1 MAGKC
6 DFHHPQCKDIIN
18 FVFLYPRPVLK
29 HRRIHDGGGSVSSF
43 PIHAEQHNIGDKLQ
57 RQGEVCNSSRVSE
70 VSEKPA
76 TTKRVKKVQF
86 QDSANG
92 LSNGSKSAREHFAN
106 LRKTEQ
112 LASNFSVLSQNSQD
126 AQDNSIT
133 STIESFG
140 VGAIGGG
147 SDVGSMVP
155 EVLDCRIAEKIKS
168 EMEQKFMVENGMPLI
183 KSDPGLADEALC
195 LATNKEKYAG
205 AFDAI
210 NDRNSSKKESVSKS
224 KRKQR
229 SRNASV
235 DGKAAPTTMTTMRV
249 CTDLDL
255 KKTISIKIKNT
266 KHDIRK
272 APLAEP
278 LKIQL
283 PPKKTEIVPQ
293 PNGMGNSHRDEDVV
307 RSKFDFM
314 DSDKEGDEAEFD
326 TEEEYNSG
334 MEDGEEDDE
343 EDEEEDEE
351 VEDIIPEEAE
361 TDISKINLCSYCQED
376 HTMDQCPIRLANTDI
391 PDAIGRENWQEKC
404 GKDIEKPIKKEEEDS
419 EDANNVDYFQDSD
432 CKGLVSYSEM
442 SVPNRLELKQI
453 HDQVYSIFA
462 KGPIDKYTRFGP
474 LIAPEIAEVDIP
486 DDCTMKSL
494 IELFDGGK
502 STFFSIENKDDTNWV
517 RFLRPAASPE
527 GRNVVLVAVDG
538 KAYFVTNV
546 EVEEGCELLY
556 WSDDCNS
563 AWGRKKIEKM
573 SKSPMGFKIYFCTS
587 SISLLQIVV
596 VVI

>member
-1 MAGKC
+1 M
-6 DFHHPQCKDIIN
+6 
-18 FVFLYPRPVLK
+18 
-29 HRRIHDGGGSVSSF
+29 
-43 PIHAEQHNIGDKLQ
+43 
-57 RQGEVCNSSRVSE
+57 CNSSRVSE
-70 VSEKPA
+70 NSEKPA
-76 TTKRVKKVQF
+76 TTKKVKKVQF
-86 QDSANG
+86 LDSVNG

-133 STIESFG
+133 STIETFG
-140 VGAIGGG
+140 VSAVEGG
-147 SDVGSMVP
+147 SNVISMVP
-155 EVLDCRIAEKIKS
+155 EVLDCRIAEKIKN
-168 EMEQKFMVENGMPLI
+168 EMEQKFIVENGIPLI
-183 KSDPGLADEALC
+183 KSDPGLVDEVLC

-210 NDRNSSKKESVSKS
+210 NDRHLSKKETVSKS

-229 SRNASV
+229 SRNTSV
-235 DGKAAPTTMTTMRV
+235 DVKTAPTTITTMRV

-266 KHDIRK
+266 KQDIRK

-278 LKIQL
+278 IKMHL
-283 PPKKTEIVPQ
+283 PSKKPEIALQ
-293 PNGMGNSHRDEDVV
+293 PSGMNISRKDEDGVG
-307 RSKFDFM
+307 SKFDFM
-314 DSDKEGDEAEFD
+314 DSDNEGDEAEFD
-326 TEEEYNSG
+326 TEEDEYNSG

-343 EDEEEDEE
+343 EEEEDEE
-351 VEDIIPEEAE
+351 LEAIIPEEAE

-376 HTMDQCPIRLANTDI
+376 HSLDQCPIRLANTDV

-419 EDANNVDYFQDSD
+419 ADENNMEYFRDSD
-432 CKGLVSYSEM
+432 RKALVSYSEM
-442 SVPNRLELKQI
+442 SLPSRLELKQI
-453 HDQVYSIFA
+453 NDQVYSIFA

-486 DDCTMKSL
+486 DDCTMQSV

-502 STFFSIENKDDTNWV
+502 STFFSIKNKDDTNWV
-517 RFLRPAASPE
+517 RFLRPAANPE
-527 GRNVVLVAVDG
+527 GRNIVLVAVDG

-573 SKSPMGFKIYFCTS
+573 SMFSVIFKI
-587 SISLLQIVV
+587 
-596 VVI
+596 

>member
-1 MAGKC
+1 M
-6 DFHHPQCKDIIN
+6 
-18 FVFLYPRPVLK
+18 
-29 HRRIHDGGGSVSSF
+29 
-43 PIHAEQHNIGDKLQ
+43 
-57 RQGEVCNSSRVSE
+57 SE
-70 VSEKPA
+70 TSEKPA

-86 QDSANG
+86 HDSANG
-92 LSNGSKSAREHFAN
+92 LSNGSKSARERFAN

-140 VGAIGGG
+140 VGVIGGG
-147 SDVGSMVP
+147 GDVASMVP

-168 EMEQKFMVENGMPLI
+168 EMEQKFIVENGIPLI
-183 KSDPGLADEALC
+183 KSDPGLVDEALC

-210 NDRNSSKKESVSKS
+210 NDRNLSKKESVSKS

-229 SRNASV
+229 SRNTSV
-235 DGKAAPTTMTTMRV
+235 DGKAAQTTMTTMRV

-283 PPKKTEIVPQ
+283 PPKQPEISMQ
-293 PNGMGNSHRDEDVV
+293 SNGMVIMHKDDDVE
-307 RSKFDFM
+307 RNKFDFM

-334 MEDGEEDDE
+334 IEDGEEDD
-343 EDEEEDEE
+343 DEEEDDEE
-351 VEDIIPEEAE
+351 IEDIIPEEAE
-361 TDISKINLCSYCQED
+361 TDFSKINLCSYCQED
-376 HTMDQCPIRLANTDI
+376 HTLDQCPIRLANTDV
-391 PDAIGRENWQEKC
+391 PDAIDREVWQEKC
-404 GKDIEKPIKKEEEDS
+404 SKDIEKPIKKEEEDS
-419 EDANNVDYFQDSD
+419 GDENNDYFQDSD
-432 CKGLVSYSEM
+432 RKVMVSYAEM
-442 SVPNRLELKQI
+442 SVPNRLELKLI
-453 HDQVYSIFA
+453 NDQVYSIFA

-486 DDCTMKSL
+486 DDCTMQSL

-517 RFLRPAASPE
+517 RFLRPAATPE

-538 KAYFVTNV
+538 KAYFVTNI

-573 SKSPMGFKIYFCTS
+573 SMFPMTSKIYFVLHHFSCYR
-587 SISLLQIVV
+587 LWWM
-596 VVI
+596 

>member
-1 MAGKC
+1 M
-6 DFHHPQCKDIIN
+6 
-18 FVFLYPRPVLK
+18 
-29 HRRIHDGGGSVSSF
+29 
-43 PIHAEQHNIGDKLQ
+43 
-57 RQGEVCNSSRVSE
+57 SE
-70 VSEKPA
+70 TSEKPA
-76 TTKRVKKVQF
+76 TTKRLKKVQF

-92 LSNGSKSAREHFAN
+92 LSNGSKSAREHFIN

-133 STIESFG
+133 STIDSFG
-140 VGAIGGG
+140 VGAAGGG
-147 SDVGSMVP
+147 SDIVSMVP
-155 EVLDCRIAEKIKS
+155 EVLDCRIAEKIKN
-168 EMEQKFMVENGMPLI
+168 EMEQKFIVDNGIPLI
-183 KSDPGLADEALC
+183 KSDPGLVDEALC

-210 NDRNSSKKESVSKS
+210 NDRNPSKKESVSKS

-229 SRNASV
+229 SRNTSV
-235 DGKAAPTTMTTMRV
+235 DGKTAPTTITTMRV

-278 LKIQL
+278 LQIQL
-283 PPKKTEIVPQ
+283 PPKKPEITPQ
-293 PNGMGNSHRDEDVV
+293 PNGMVITHKDEDGV

-314 DSDKEGDEAEFD
+314 DSDKEGDEADFD

-334 MEDGEEDDE
+334 IEDGEEDDE
-343 EDEEEDEE
+343 EEEEEDEE

-376 HTMDQCPIRLANTDI
+376 HTLDQCPIRLANTDV
-391 PDAIGRENWQEKC
+391 PDAIGREVWQEKC

-419 EDANNVDYFQDSD
+419 GDENNSDYFQDSD
-432 CKGLVSYSEM
+432 RKVLVSYSEM

-453 HDQVYSIFA
+453 NDQVYSIFA

-486 DDCTMKSL
+486 DDCTMQSL

-517 RFLRPAASPE
+517 RFLRPAATPE

-573 SKSPMGFKIYFCTS
+573 SMSPIRLKIYFVLHRFPFYRLWRMQS
-587 SISLLQIVV
+587 KV
-596 VVI
+596 